1 MHCKTHRWRSDER
14 QGSTFPMHVRIR
26 FQVAFLLVHSALLVL
41 LLKILQQ
48 RRLCIHGINEMHAPG
63 WTLWWVRP
71 WTCNAHI
78 QRVCLSTCSCLRML
92 SPTPFEGVC
101 TWRSRCSASRYMMQ
115 SISIRPVSRHA
126 RAPSLLLLSSSL
138 TWMRSDWNWKNWW
151 EMFFGCQPII
161 TVCCVNK
168 TS

>member
-71 WTCNAHI
+71 WTCECTHPTCVFVHMLMPSHAFTNSLRGCVHLALKMQCKQIHDAI
-78 QRVCLSTCSCLRML
+78 DFDSTCFATRSRSL
-92 SPTPFEGVC
+92 SPAPFIVLDMNEIWLKLEKLVGNVFRLP
-101 TWRSRCSASRYMMQ
+101 TDYNG
-115 SISIRPVSRHA
+115 
-126 RAPSLLLLSSSL
+126 LLCEQ
-138 TWMRSDWNWKNWW
+138 N
-151 EMFFGCQPII
+151 
-161 TVCCVNK
+161 
-168 TS
+168 